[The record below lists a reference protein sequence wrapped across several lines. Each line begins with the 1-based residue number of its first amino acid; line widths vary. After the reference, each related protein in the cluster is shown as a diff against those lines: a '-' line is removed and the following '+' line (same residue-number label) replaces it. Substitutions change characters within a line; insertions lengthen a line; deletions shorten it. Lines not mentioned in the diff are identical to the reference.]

1 MKLNATDFDGFKKK
15 RKKLLK
21 MRKRRI
27 SITFLSL
34 IISIQA
40 TLISFKK
47 KNEKPL
53 FRVKSQQSSW
63 IFCHNFA
70 LRIDKKKLHL
80 IVKALVSFHIIAN

>member
-47 KNEKPL
+47 KIKSHYLEL
-53 FRVKSQQSSW
+53 RV
-63 IFCHNFA
+63 NN
-70 LRIDKKKLHL
+70 
-80 IVKALVSFHIIAN
+80 LVEFSVTILP